1 MAENGDRRGASANGG
16 LGGNSV
22 EKSLWILK
30 LAFRTAPWVIVTIAL
45 CTLAAGVLPAIVAWV
60 GRLIVDAVVLALS
73 ARGDG
78 WSAYKQQIWELVA
91 LEGVFVTLLLA
102 ANRAQTGAQS
112 ILRVRLMNGVTELIL
127 EKALTLRLEHYE
139 DPDIHDRLMRA
150 RRDAGVR
157 PYNLVTGLFTV
168 ARNLVTFASCIV
180 ILAHLSVWAV
190 LVVVIAGLP
199 VFVAELR
206 FSQRA
211 FDQQRKRS
219 PEQREQAYLEAV
231 LSRED
236 FAKEVKLYDLGQRLL
251 ERFRGIALRSEKE
264 ERAITLRR
272 NFWGFVF
279 NLLGTAV
286 FYGAYAWIVHRT
298 VNEHLS
304 LGEMT
309 MYIAIFRQAQQGVT
323 TGLASLGLMLDD
335 QLYLRDL
342 QSFLALAVGDPTG
355 TATEGPDKTAGL
367 VLENVSF
374 TYDGASRPALD
385 DVSFKMPPGQMV
397 ALVGQNGS
405 GKTTLLKLVTR
416 LYDPTGGRI
425 LLDGLDIREWDIQA
439 LRRRFALVFQ
449 DFARFKMKAGEN
461 IGAGDV
467 EHWLD
472 EERWERAG
480 KRGLAHEF
488 VSELPDGYH
497 AQLGKW
503 FRGGTELS
511 GGQWQKIALSRAFM
525 REEDQIVVLDEP
537 TAALDPDAE
546 QGILEHVQTI
556 RGKQAVLLISHRF
569 GSVRVADRIVVLD
582 QGRIVQE
589 GPHEALMATKGLYAR
604 LFELQAAGYVGALED
619 QRPSGPR
626 RIAHADN

>member
-1 MAENGDRRGASANGG
+1 VADEEKGEKRGAAANGG
-16 LGGNSV
+16 GSGSSFENSF
-22 EKSLWILK
+22 WILK
-30 LAFRTAPWVIVTIAL
+30 LAFRTAPWVIATIAA

-60 GRLIVDAVVLALS
+60 GRLIVDAVVLALD
-73 ARGDG
+73 ARGNG
-78 WSAYKQQIWELVA
+78 WSAYKQEIWELVA

-112 ILRVRLMNGVTELIL
+112 ILRVRLANGVTELIL

-150 RRDAGVR
+150 RRDAGLR

-168 ARNLVTFASCIV
+168 TRNLVTFASCIV

-236 FAKEVKLYDLGQRLL
+236 FAKEVKLYDLGTRLL
-251 ERFRGIALRSEKE
+251 ERFRKIALRSEKE

-309 MYIAIFRQAQQGVT
+309 MYIAIFRHSG
-323 TGLASLGLMLDD
+323 
-335 QLYLRDL
+335 
-342 QSFLALAVGDPTG
+342 
-355 TATEGPDKTAGL
+355 
-367 VLENVSF
+367 
-374 TYDGASRPALD
+374 RP
-385 DVSFKMPPGQMV
+385 
-397 ALVGQNGS
+397 
-405 GKTTLLKLVTR
+405 
-416 LYDPTGGRI
+416 
-425 LLDGLDIREWDIQA
+425 
-439 LRRRFALVFQ
+439 
-449 DFARFKMKAGEN
+449 
-461 IGAGDV
+461 
-467 EHWLD
+467 
-472 EERWERAG
+472 
-480 KRGLAHEF
+480 
-488 VSELPDGYH
+488 
-497 AQLGKW
+497 
-503 FRGGTELS
+503 
-511 GGQWQKIALSRAFM
+511 SRA
-525 REEDQIVVLDEP
+525 
-537 TAALDPDAE
+537 
-546 QGILEHVQTI
+546 
-556 RGKQAVLLISHRF
+556 
-569 GSVRVADRIVVLD
+569 
-582 QGRIVQE
+582 
-589 GPHEALMATKGLYAR
+589 
-604 LFELQAAGYVGALED
+604 
-619 QRPSGPR
+619 
-626 RIAHADN
+626 